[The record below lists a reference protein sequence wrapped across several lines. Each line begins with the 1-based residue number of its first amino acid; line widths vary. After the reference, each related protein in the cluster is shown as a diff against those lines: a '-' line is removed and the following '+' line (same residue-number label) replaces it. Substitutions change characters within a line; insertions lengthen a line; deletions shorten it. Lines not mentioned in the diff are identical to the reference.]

1 MKLWGS
7 LLGLIV
13 ISILIT
19 LVSKQYDID
28 DPFYQTNCI
37 EINKREHTETT
48 KDKCQSFSLM
58 SVRFFHYLITL
69 FLCGYLFL
77 FDSKFDY
84 LYVLF
89 FCFLLLHWMVF
100 DKCFLSSYEF
110 DLIKQNNKTEHE
122 QKKQNNKIKD
132 KEELH
137 KPVSITHPHLDI
149 FFGKKTDW
157 FILFQGSMMT
167 ITITVIFW
175 RWRLF
180 SKHPLYKGFMWF
192 GLVSLQLFLMLKDR
206 IKITL

>member
-19 LVSKQYDID
+19 FVSKYFDMD
-28 DPFYQTNCI
+28 DPFYQKNCI
-37 EINKREHTETT
+37 EIDSGKNYETT

-89 FCFLLLHWMVF
+89 FCFLLFHWMVF

-110 DLIKQNNKTEHE
+110 DLIKKNH
-122 QKKQNNKIKD
+122 KIKD
-132 KEELH
+132 VENDENNENDESH
-137 KPVSITHPHLDI
+137 IPVSITHPHLDI

-157 FILFQGSMMT
+157 FILFQGIMMIIT
-167 ITITVIFW
+167 ITIIFW
-175 RWRLF
+175 RWKLF
-180 SKHPLYKGFMWF
+180 SKHPIYKLVLWF
-192 GLVSLQLFLMLKDR
+192 GLVFLQIFLMVKDR
-206 IKITL
+206 IETYFL